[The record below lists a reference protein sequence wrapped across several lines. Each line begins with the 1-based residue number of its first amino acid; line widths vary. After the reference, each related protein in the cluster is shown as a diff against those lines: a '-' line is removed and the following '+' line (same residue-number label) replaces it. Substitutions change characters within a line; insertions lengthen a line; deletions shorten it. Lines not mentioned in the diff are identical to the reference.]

1 MGKNV
6 AKCIIVVT
14 IILLLAMPVFCTEQD
29 NNKMIAKNYITLRHV
44 LAKIIN
50 QIISIMETVLETDAD
65 ISLKCVA
72 NETIEECYMMLQLL
86 EISVERK

>member
-1 MGKNV
+1 MNK
-6 AKCIIVVT
+6 IIVVT
-14 IILLLAMPVFCTEQD
+14 IGVIIFFNMLLPVFCTEQD
-29 NNKMIAKNYITLRHV
+29 NNKVIAKNYITLRHV